1 MTFGLPGC
9 AEKMHDRIKG
19 FAYLVAVRRGGKA
32 RAAMAS
38 RDIVRRVHPWRRQM
52 KSPGCVIAAVGIIAC
67 AGLQSSFA
75 DEPLGSGITMY
86 FQMGGNPGDGSTLP
100 RTNGARAAAAALG
113 VKLNEQYSG
122 WQPET
127 MLNQFREAL
136 AASPSCVE
144 IMGHPGN
151 DAFATLVADAEKR
164 GIVITSGN
172 SPLTKLKD
180 QYSANG
186 FGYAGV
192 DLYDGGKLTAQK
204 MIEYGGLKKGD
215 KALEYGL
222 RAQAERGKS
231 DQGLYDTLK
240 AAGLDVDYI
249 EISPEVDH
257 DSSLAVPILA
267 AYIQKHPDL
276 KAIGTQH
283 GNVTAFIAKALQDA
297 GKKPGQITVGGIDLA
312 PATIDGLKKGY
323 ISVALDQE
331 LYLQG
336 FLPVVQCVLAKKYGL
351 AGLSINT
358 GAGVVTPKTIEALV
372 PLIEKGIR

>member
-1 MTFGLPGC
+1 MRALALTVATIGVATLAVSLPAG
-9 AEKMHDRIKG
+9 AE
-19 FAYLVAVRRGGKA
+19 
-32 RAAMAS
+32 
-38 RDIVRRVHPWRRQM
+38 
-52 KSPGCVIAAVGIIAC
+52 
-67 AGLQSSFA
+67 
-75 DEPLGSGITMY
+75 EPLGAGITMY

-100 RTNGARAAAAALG
+100 RTNGARAAAAAFG

-136 AASPSCVE
+136 AASPGCIE
-144 IMGHPGN
+144 IMGHPGS
-151 DAFATLVADAEKR
+151 DAFASLVADAEKC

-172 SPLTKLKD
+172 SPLTMLKD
-180 QYSANG
+180 QYTANG

-204 MIEYGGLKKGD
+204 MIEAGKLKKGD

-231 DQGLYDTLK
+231 DQGLYDTLV
-240 AAGLDVDYI
+240 AAGLQVDYI

-283 GNVTAFIAKALQDA
+283 GNVTAFIGKALQDA
-297 GKKPGQITVGGIDLA
+297 GKKPGEVIVGGIDLS
-312 PATIDGLKKGY
+312 PATIDGLKRGY
-323 ISVALDQE
+323 ISVTLDQQ

-336 FLPVVQCVLAKKYGL
+336 FLPVTQCVLSKKYGF
-351 AGLSINT
+351 AGLSTNT
-358 GAGVVTPKTIEALV
+358 GAGVVTPKTIGALT

>member
-1 MTFGLPGC
+1 MKTLAMTV
-9 AEKMHDRIKG
+9 AAIAVVA
-19 FAYLVAVRRGGKA
+19 FALIAPA
-32 RAAMAS
+32 RAEEKIGA
-38 RDIVRRVHPWRRQM
+38 
-52 KSPGCVIAAVGIIAC
+52 
-67 AGLQSSFA
+67 
-75 DEPLGSGITMY
+75 GITMY

-113 VKLNEQYSG
+113 VTIREQYSG

-127 MLNQFREAL
+127 MLKQFREAL
-136 AASPSCVE
+136 AASPQCIE

-151 DAFATLVADAEKR
+151 DAFASLVADAQKR
-164 GIVITSGN
+164 NIVITSGN

-180 QYSANG
+180 QYTAQG

-192 DLYDGGKLTAQK
+192 DLYEGGKLTAQK
-204 MIEYGGLKKGD
+204 MIEYGNLKKGD

-222 RAQAERGKS
+222 RGQAERGKS

-257 DSSLAVPILA
+257 DSSLAVPILT
-267 AYIQKHPDL
+267 AYIQKNPNL

-283 GNVTAFIAKALQDA
+283 GNVTAFIGKALQDA
-297 GKKPGQITVGGIDLA
+297 GKKPGDVTVGGIDLS
-312 PATIDGLKKGY
+312 PATIEGLKKGY
-323 ISVALDQE
+323 ISVTLDQQ

-336 FLPVVQCVLAKKYGL
+336 FLPVVQCALSKKYGF
-351 AGLSINT
+351 AGLSVNT
-358 GAGVVTPKTIEALV
+358 GAGVVTPTSIGGLL

>member
-1 MTFGLPGC
+1 MK
-9 AEKMHDRIKG
+9 A
-19 FAYLVAVRRGGKA
+19 FA
-32 RAAMAS
+32 S
-38 RDIVRRVHPWRRQM
+38 T
-52 KSPGCVIAAVGIIAC
+52 IAALGVVTLAATVPTQAEEMLG
-67 AGLQSSFA
+67 AGL
-75 DEPLGSGITMY
+75 TMY
-86 FQMGGNPGDGSTLP
+86 FQMGGNAGDGSTLP
-100 RTNGARAAAAALG
+100 RTNGARAAAAAYG
-113 VKLNEQYSG
+113 VKLIEQYSG

-127 MLNQFREAL
+127 MLKQFREAL
-136 AASPSCVE
+136 AASPSCIE
-144 IMGHPGN
+144 IIGHPGN
-151 DAFATLVADAEKR
+151 DAFAALVADAEKR
-164 GIVITSGN
+164 NILITSGN
-172 SPLTKLKD
+172 SPLTKLEN

-192 DLYDGGKLTAQK
+192 DLYAGGKLTAQK

-240 AAGLDVDYI
+240 AAGLNVDYI

-257 DSSLAVPILA
+257 DASLSVPILA

-283 GNVTAFIAKALQDA
+283 GNVTAFIAKALQQA
-297 GKKPGQITVGGIDLA
+297 GKQPGQITVGGIDLA

-323 ISVALDQE
+323 ISVTLDQQ

-336 FLPVVQCVLAKKYGL
+336 FLPVSQCALSKKYGF
-351 AGLSINT
+351 AGMNVNT
-358 GAGVVTPKTIEALV
+358 GAGVVTPKTIGALV

>member
-1 MTFGLPGC
+1 MRTL
-9 AEKMHDRIKG
+9 
-19 FAYLVAVRRGGKA
+19 
-32 RAAMAS
+32 AAT
-38 RDIVRRVHPWRRQM
+38 
-52 KSPGCVIAAVGIIAC
+52 IAAVVVVTAGGAQAQEKLGAGIV
-67 AGLQSSFA
+67 
-75 DEPLGSGITMY
+75 MY

-100 RTNGARAAAAALG
+100 RTNGARAAAAAFG
-113 VKLNEQYSG
+113 VTLKEQYSG

-136 AASPSCVE
+136 AASPACIE

-151 DAFATLVADAEKR
+151 EAFARLVADAEKR
-164 GIVITSGN
+164 NIVITSGN
-172 SPLTKLKD
+172 SPLSKLKD
-180 QYSANG
+180 QYTASG

-192 DLYDGGKLTAQK
+192 DLYEGGKLTALK
-204 MIEYGGLKKGD
+204 MIEYGKLKKGD

-240 AAGLDVDYI
+240 AAGLQVDYI

-257 DSSLAVPILA
+257 DSSLAVPILT

-283 GNVTAFIAKALQDA
+283 GNVTAFIGKALKDA
-297 GKKPGQITVGGIDLA
+297 GKKPGEVTVGGIDLS
-312 PATIDGLKKGY
+312 PATIDGLKRGY
-323 ISVALDQE
+323 ISVTLDQQ

-336 FLPVVQCVLAKKYGL
+336 FLPVAQCVLSKRYGF
-351 AGLSINT
+351 AGMSVNT
-358 GAGVVTPKTIEALV
+358 GAGVVTPKSIGGLV
-372 PLIEKGIR
+372 PLIDKGIR

>member
-1 MTFGLPGC
+1 MKTVTSS
-9 AEKMHDRIKG
+9 
-19 FAYLVAVRRGGKA
+19 LVAIAAAAVATISPA
-32 RAAMAS
+32 RAEDKIGA
-38 RDIVRRVHPWRRQM
+38 
-52 KSPGCVIAAVGIIAC
+52 GIK
-67 AGLQSSFA
+67 
-75 DEPLGSGITMY
+75 MY
-86 FQMGGNPGDGSTLP
+86 FQMGGNPGDGATLP

-113 VKLNEQYSG
+113 VTLREQYSG

-127 MLNQFREAL
+127 MLNHFREAL
-136 AASPSCVE
+136 AASPDCIE

-151 DAFATLVADAEKR
+151 DAFASLVADAEKR
-164 GIVITSGN
+164 HIIITSGN
-172 SPLTKLKD
+172 SPLTKLKE
-180 QYSANG
+180 QYTASG

-192 DLYDGGKLTAQK
+192 DLYEGGKLTAQK
-204 MIEYGGLKKGD
+204 MIEVGGLKKGD

-231 DQGLYDTLK
+231 DQGLFDTLK

-257 DSSLAVPILA
+257 DSSLAVPILT
-267 AYIQKHPDL
+267 AYIQKHPNL

-283 GNVTAFIAKALQDA
+283 GNVTAFIGKALQDA
-297 GKKPGQITVGGIDLA
+297 GKKPGEVTVGGIDLS

-323 ISVALDQE
+323 ISVTLDQQ

-336 FLPVVQCVLAKKYGL
+336 FLPVLQCVLSKKYGF

-358 GAGVVTPKTIEALV
+358 GAGVVTPKSIGELA
-372 PLIEKGIR
+372 PLITKGIR

>member
-1 MTFGLPGC
+1 MKKLAST
-9 AEKMHDRIKG
+9 M
-19 FAYLVAVRRGGKA
+19 VA
-32 RAAMAS
+32 
-38 RDIVRRVHPWRRQM
+38 
-52 KSPGCVIAAVGIIAC
+52 IAAIA
-67 AGLQSSFA
+67 
-75 DEPLGSGITMY
+75 LGASPRAQAQEKLGAGITMY

-100 RTNGARAAAAALG
+100 RTNGARAAAAAFG
-113 VKLNEQYSG
+113 VTLKEQYSG

-127 MLNQFREAL
+127 MIKQFREAL
-136 AASPSCVE
+136 AASPACVE

-151 DAFATLVADAEKR
+151 EAFASLVADAEKR
-164 GIVITSGN
+164 NIVITSGN

-180 QYSANG
+180 QYTAGG

-192 DLYDGGKLTAQK
+192 DLYEGGRLTAQK

-240 AAGLDVDYI
+240 GAGLEVDYI
-249 EISPEVDH
+249 EISAEVDH
-257 DSSLAVPILA
+257 DSSLAVPILT

-283 GNVTAFIAKALQDA
+283 GNVTAFIGKALQDS
-297 GKKPGQITVGGIDLA
+297 GKKPGEVTVGGIDLS
-312 PATIDGLKKGY
+312 PATIDGLKKGF
-323 ISVALDQE
+323 ISVTLDQQ

-336 FLPVVQCVLAKKYGL
+336 FLPVVQCVLSKKYGF
-351 AGLSINT
+351 AGLSTNT
-358 GAGVVTPKTIEALV
+358 GAGVVTPKSIGALV

>member
-1 MTFGLPGC
+1 MKALASTIAVLGVVT
-9 AEKMHDRIKG
+9 
-19 FAYLVAVRRGGKA
+19 VA
-32 RAAMAS
+32 
-38 RDIVRRVHPWRRQM
+38 
-52 KSPGCVIAAVGIIAC
+52 AAVPTQAEEMLG
-67 AGLQSSFA
+67 AGL
-75 DEPLGSGITMY
+75 TMY

-100 RTNGARAAAAALG
+100 RTNGARAAAAAYG
-113 VKLNEQYSG
+113 VKLIEQYSG

-127 MLNQFREAL
+127 MLKQFREAL
-136 AASPSCVE
+136 AASPSCIE

-151 DAFATLVADAEKR
+151 DAFANLVADAEKR
-164 GIVITSGN
+164 NILITSGN
-172 SPLTKLKD
+172 SPLSKLES

-192 DLYDGGKLTAQK
+192 DLYAGGKLTAQK

-257 DSSLAVPILA
+257 DASLSVPILA

-283 GNVTAFIAKALQDA
+283 GNVTAFIAKALQQA
-297 GKKPGQITVGGIDLA
+297 GKQPGQITVGGIDLA

-323 ISVALDQE
+323 ISVTLDQQ

-336 FLPVVQCVLAKKYGL
+336 FLPVTQCALSKKYGF
-351 AGLSINT
+351 AGMNVNT
-358 GAGVVTPKTIEALV
+358 GAGVVTPKTIGALV

>member
-1 MTFGLPGC
+1 MKIFLSSL
-9 AEKMHDRIKG
+9 AAI
-19 FAYLVAVRRGGKA
+19 AAAAVVTTSPA
-32 RAAMAS
+32 RAE
-38 RDIVRRVHPWRRQM
+38 D
-52 KSPGCVIAAVGIIAC
+52 K
-67 AGLQSSFA
+67 
-75 DEPLGSGITMY
+75 LGAGITMY
-86 FQMGGNPGDGSTLP
+86 FQMGGNPGDGATLP

-113 VKLNEQYSG
+113 VTLREQYSG

-136 AASPSCVE
+136 AASPGCIE
-144 IMGHPGN
+144 IMGHPGS
-151 DAFATLVADAEKR
+151 DAFASLVADAEKR
-164 GIVITSGN
+164 NIVITSGN

-180 QYSANG
+180 QYTGNG

-192 DLYDGGKLTAQK
+192 DLYEGGKLTAQK
-204 MIEYGGLKKGD
+204 MIEAGGLKKGD

-257 DSSLAVPILA
+257 DASLAVPILT
-267 AYIQKHPDL
+267 AYIQKHPNV

-283 GNVTAFIAKALQDA
+283 GNVTAFIGKALQDA
-297 GKKPGQITVGGIDLA
+297 GKKPGEVTVGGIDLS

-323 ISVALDQE
+323 ISVTLDQQ

-336 FLPVVQCVLAKKYGL
+336 FLPVMQCALSKKYGF

-358 GAGVVTPKTIEALV
+358 GAGVVTPKSIGALV
-372 PLIEKGIR
+372 PLISKGIR

>member
-1 MTFGLPGC
+1 MKTFRSIL
-9 AEKMHDRIKG
+9 
-19 FAYLVAVRRGGKA
+19 LAVVMAALAAMSPA
-32 RAAMAS
+32 RA
-38 RDIVRRVHPWRRQM
+38 DD
-52 KSPGCVIAAVGIIAC
+52 K
-67 AGLQSSFA
+67 
-75 DEPLGSGITMY
+75 LGAGITMY
-86 FQMGGNPGDGSTLP
+86 FQMGGNPGDGATLP

-113 VKLNEQYSG
+113 VTLREQYSG

-136 AASPSCVE
+136 AASPACIE

-151 DAFATLVADAEKR
+151 DAFASLVADAEKR
-164 GIVITSGN
+164 SIIITSGN
-172 SPLTKLKD
+172 SPLTKLKE
-180 QYSANG
+180 QYGATG

-192 DLYDGGKLTAQK
+192 DLYEGGKLTAQK
-204 MIEYGGLKKGD
+204 MIEAGGLKKGD

-231 DQGLYDTLK
+231 DQGLFDTLK

-257 DSSLAVPILA
+257 DSSLAVPILS
-267 AYIQKHPDL
+267 AYIQKHPNL

-283 GNVTAFIAKALQDA
+283 GNVTAFIGKALQDA
-297 GKKPGQITVGGIDLA
+297 GKKPGEVTVGGIDLA

-323 ISVALDQE
+323 ITVTLDQQ

-336 FLPVVQCVLAKKYGL
+336 FLPVLQCVMSKKYGF

-358 GAGVVTPKTIEALV
+358 GAGVVTPKSIGGLV
-372 PLIEKGIR
+372 PLITKGIR

>member
-1 MTFGLPGC
+1 MRTL
-9 AEKMHDRIKG
+9 
-19 FAYLVAVRRGGKA
+19 
-32 RAAMAS
+32 AAT
-38 RDIVRRVHPWRRQM
+38 
-52 KSPGCVIAAVGIIAC
+52 IAAVVVVT
-67 AGLQSSFA
+67 AGWAHAQ
-75 DEPLGSGITMY
+75 EKLGAGVVMY

-100 RTNGARAAAAALG
+100 RTNGARAAAAAFG
-113 VKLNEQYSG
+113 VTLKEQYSG

-136 AASPSCVE
+136 AASPACIE

-151 DAFATLVADAEKR
+151 EAFARLVADAEKR
-164 GIVITSGN
+164 NVVITSGN

-180 QYSANG
+180 QYTASG

-192 DLYDGGKLTAQK
+192 DLYEGGKLTALK
-204 MIEYGGLKKGD
+204 MIEYGKLKKGD

-240 AAGLDVDYI
+240 AAGLQVDYI
-249 EISPEVDH
+249 EISAEVDH
-257 DSSLAVPILA
+257 DSSLAVPILT

-283 GNVTAFIAKALQDA
+283 GNVTAFIGKALKDA
-297 GKKPGQITVGGIDLA
+297 GKKPGEVTVGGIDLS

-323 ISVALDQE
+323 ISVTLDQQ

-336 FLPVVQCVLAKKYGL
+336 FLPVAQCVLSKKYGF
-351 AGLSINT
+351 AGLSVNT
-358 GAGVVTPKTIEALV
+358 GAGVVTPKSIGGLV
-372 PLIEKGIR
+372 PLIDKGIR

>member
-1 MTFGLPGC
+1 M
-9 AEKMHDRIKG
+9 
-19 FAYLVAVRRGGKA
+19 RR
-32 RAAMAS
+32 RAARMA
-38 RDIVRRVHPWRRQM
+38 
-52 KSPGCVIAAVGIIAC
+52 VIAVAALAAAASAQAEEMLG
-67 AGLQSSFA
+67 AGV
-75 DEPLGSGITMY
+75 TMY
-86 FQMGGNPGDGSTLP
+86 FQMGGNPGDGATLP
-100 RTNGARAAAAALG
+100 RTNGARAAAAAFG

-122 WQPET
+122 WQPEI

-136 AASPSCVE
+136 AASPACIE
-144 IMGHPGN
+144 IMGHPGSA
-151 DAFATLVADAEKR
+151 AFASLVADAEKR
-164 GIVITSGN
+164 GVVVTSGN

-180 QYSANG
+180 QYGASG

-192 DLYDGGKLTAQK
+192 ELYEGGKLTAQK
-204 MIEYGGLKKGD
+204 MIEVGGLKKGD

-222 RAQAERGKS
+222 RGQAERGKS

-283 GNVTAFIAKALQDA
+283 GNVTAFIGKALQQA
-297 GKKPGQITVGGIDLA
+297 GKKPGEVVAGGIDLA

-323 ISVALDQE
+323 VSVALDQQ

-336 FLPVVQCVLAKKYGL
+336 FLPVAQCVLSKKYGF

-358 GAGVVTPKTIEALV
+358 GAGVVTPKTIGALV
-372 PLIEKGIR
+372 PLIDKGIR

>member
-1 MTFGLPGC
+1 MSIQLKRTMTV
-9 AEKMHDRIKG
+9 
-19 FAYLVAVRRGGKA
+19 LVVLGVVLASVAWAGGTKETGGKQ
-32 RAAMAS
+32 
-38 RDIVRRVHPWRRQM
+38 IVIYM
-52 KSPGCVIAAVGIIAC
+52 
-67 AGLQSSFA
+67 
-75 DEPLGSGITMY
+75 
-86 FQMGGNPGDGSTLP
+86 QMGGTAGDASTLA
-100 RTNGARAAAAALG
+100 RTNGARQAAASNG
-113 VKLNEQYSG
+113 VKLIEQYSG

-127 MLNQFREAL
+127 MLKQFREAL

-151 DAFATLVADAEKR
+151 DAFAALVADAEKR
-164 GIVITSGN
+164 NILITSGN
-172 SPLTKLKD
+172 SPLTKLEN

-192 DLYDGGKLTAQK
+192 DLYAGGKLTAQK

-283 GNVTAFIAKALQDA
+283 GNVTAFIGKALQQA
-297 GKKPGQITVGGIDLA
+297 GKQPGQITVGGIDLS

-323 ISVALDQE
+323 ISVTLDQQ

-336 FLPVVQCVLAKKYGL
+336 FLPVSQCALSKKYGF
-351 AGLSINT
+351 AGMNVNT
-358 GAGVVTPKTIEALV
+358 GAGVVTPKTIGALV

>member
-1 MTFGLPGC
+1 M
-9 AEKMHDRIKG
+9 KRVSVV
-19 FAYLVAVRRGGKA
+19 VAVVGLLL
-32 RAAMAS
+32 AAMPA
-38 RDIVRRVHPWRRQM
+38 HAQ
-52 KSPGCVIAAVGIIAC
+52 
-67 AGLQSSFA
+67 Q
-75 DEPLGSGITMY
+75 LGAGITMY

-100 RTNGARAAAAALG
+100 RTNGARAAAAAFG
-113 VKLNEQYSG
+113 VKLVEQYSG
-122 WQPET
+122 WQPEI
-127 MLNQFREAL
+127 MLNHFREAV
-136 AASPSCVE
+136 AASPGCIE

-151 DAFATLVADAEKR
+151 EAFAGLVADAVKR
-164 GIVITSGN
+164 GIVVTSGN

-180 QYSANG
+180 QHVAKG

-192 DLYDGGKLTAQK
+192 DLYEGGKLTAQK
-204 MIEYGGLKKGD
+204 MIEFGGLKKGD

-222 RAQAERGKS
+222 RAQAERGRS
-231 DQGLYDTLK
+231 DQGLFDTLV
-240 AAGLDVDYI
+240 AAGLAVDYI

-283 GNVTAFIAKALQDA
+283 GNVTAFA
-297 GKKPGQITVGGIDLA
+297 GRAVQQAGRKPGEITVGGIDLA

-323 ISVALDQE
+323 ISVVLDQQ

-336 FLPVVQCVLAKKYGL
+336 FLPVVQCVLSKKYGF
-351 AGLSINT
+351 AGMATNT
-358 GAGVVTPKTIEALV
+358 GAGVVTSKTINELV

>member
-1 MTFGLPGC
+1 MK
-9 AEKMHDRIKG
+9 A
-19 FAYLVAVRRGGKA
+19 FA
-32 RAAMAS
+32 S
-38 RDIVRRVHPWRRQM
+38 T
-52 KSPGCVIAAVGIIAC
+52 IAALGVVTLAATVPTQAEEMLG
-67 AGLQSSFA
+67 AGL
-75 DEPLGSGITMY
+75 TMY
-86 FQMGGNPGDGSTLP
+86 FQMGGNAGDGSTLP
-100 RTNGARAAAAALG
+100 RTNGARAAAAAYG
-113 VKLNEQYSG
+113 VKLIEQYSG

-127 MLNQFREAL
+127 MLKQFREAL
-136 AASPSCVE
+136 AASPSCIE

-151 DAFATLVADAEKR
+151 DAFAALVADAEKR
-164 GIVITSGN
+164 NILITSGN
-172 SPLTKLKD
+172 SPLTKLEN

-192 DLYDGGKLTAQK
+192 DLYAGGKLTAQK

-240 AAGLDVDYI
+240 AAGLNVDYI

-257 DSSLAVPILA
+257 DASLSVPILA

-283 GNVTAFIAKALQDA
+283 GNVTAFIAKALQQA
-297 GKKPGQITVGGIDLA
+297 GKQPGQITVGGIDLA

-323 ISVALDQE
+323 ISVTLDQQ

-336 FLPVVQCVLAKKYGL
+336 FLPVSQCALSKKYGF
-351 AGLSINT
+351 AGMNVNT
-358 GAGVVTPKTIEALV
+358 GAGVVTPKTIGALV

>member
-1 MTFGLPGC
+1 MKAYASILMVIVAITF
-9 AEKMHDRIKG
+9 
-19 FAYLVAVRRGGKA
+19 
-32 RAAMAS
+32 AAS
-38 RDIVRRVHPWRRQM
+38 
-52 KSPGCVIAAVGIIAC
+52 SPGQA
-67 AGLQSSFA
+67 Q
-75 DEPLGSGITMY
+75 EKLGAGITMY

-100 RTNGARAAAAALG
+100 RTNGARAAAAAFG
-113 VKLNEQYSG
+113 VSLKEQYSG

-127 MLNQFREAL
+127 MLKQFREAL
-136 AASPSCVE
+136 AASPACIE
-144 IMGHPGN
+144 IMGHPGS
-151 DAFATLVADAEKR
+151 DAFASLVADAVKR
-164 GIVITSGN
+164 NIVITSGN

-180 QYSANG
+180 QYTANG

-192 DLYDGGKLTAQK
+192 DLYEGGKLTAQK

-249 EISPEVDH
+249 EISAEVDH
-257 DSSLAVPILA
+257 DSSLAVPILT
-267 AYIQKHPDL
+267 AYIQKNPKL

-283 GNVTAFIAKALQDA
+283 GNVTAFIAKAVQDA
-297 GKKPGQITVGGIDLA
+297 GKKPGEITVGGIDLS
-312 PATIDGLKKGY
+312 PATIEGLKKGY
-323 ISVALDQE
+323 ISVTLDQQ

-336 FLPVVQCVLAKKYGL
+336 FLPVTQCVLSKKYGF
-351 AGLSINT
+351 AGLSTNT
-358 GAGVVTPKTIEALV
+358 GAGVVTPKSIGDLV